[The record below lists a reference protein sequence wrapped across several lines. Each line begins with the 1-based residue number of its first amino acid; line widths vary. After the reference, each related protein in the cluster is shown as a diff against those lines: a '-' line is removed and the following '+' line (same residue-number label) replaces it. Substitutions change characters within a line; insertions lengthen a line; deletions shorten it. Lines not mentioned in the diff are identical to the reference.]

1 MSGQINGGIT
11 MSNEM
16 IIRVTSDDICK
27 AIRDGEFV
35 LDAVEDIAM
44 ECFDFLPD
52 EYLDSEGNGM
62 YEEYHP
68 QRELA
73 KRIAERL
80 TIEDFEWLKN
90 EIELI

>member
-1 MSGQINGGIT
+1 MT
-11 MSNEM
+11 
-16 IIRVTSDDICK
+16 IRVASDDICE

-73 KRIAERL
+73 KRIIERL
-80 TIEDFEWLKN
+80 TIKDFEWLKK